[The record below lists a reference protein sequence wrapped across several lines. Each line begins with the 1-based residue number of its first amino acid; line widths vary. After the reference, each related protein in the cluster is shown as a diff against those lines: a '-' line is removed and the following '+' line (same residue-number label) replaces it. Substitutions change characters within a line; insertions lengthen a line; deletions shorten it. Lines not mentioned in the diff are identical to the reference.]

1 MAKQTKVRYAVVG
14 LGYIAQAAVLPAF
27 AHARENSELVALVSR
42 DATKRKKLG
51 KKYGVSETCS
61 YEDYEKCLRGGEIVA
76 VYIALPNSLHRQY
89 TEAAAGAGVHVL
101 CEKPMAVT
109 AEECTAMIEA
119 ARKNNVKLMI
129 AYRLHF
135 EAANLQAIEIVQSG
149 KLGKPRIFASTFTMQ
164 VKDGDIRLQKEM
176 GGGTLYDIGIY
187 CINAARY
194 LFRAEPTEV
203 VAFRAN
209 GEDARFGDVEESI
222 SAIMRFPEDRMA
234 NFVCSFGGADVSAYE
249 VVRSKGSLR
258 LDPAYELASE
268 LTHHLTIDGKKKTR
282 NFSRRDQFAPELI
295 YFSNCIQKNLD
306 PQPSGEEG
314 LADVRIIEALYRS
327 ADSGAAVEI
336 DSAPPRKRS
345 TRAQEIKRPPIQMP
359 RMVNATGPS
368 PE

>member
-1 MAKQTKVRYAVVG
+1 
-14 LGYIAQAAVLPAF
+14 
-27 AHARENSELVALVSR
+27 
-42 DATKRKKLG
+42 
-51 KKYGVSETCS
+51 
-61 YEDYEKCLRGGEIVA
+61 
-76 VYIALPNSLHRQY
+76 
-89 TEAAAGAGVHVL
+89 
-101 CEKPMAVT
+101 
-109 AEECTAMIEA
+109 
-119 ARKNNVKLMI
+119 
-129 AYRLHF
+129 
-135 EAANLQAIEIVQSG
+135 
-149 KLGKPRIFASTFTMQ
+149 
-164 VKDGDIRLQKEM
+164 M
-176 GGGTLYDIGIY
+176 GGGSLYDIGIY

-203 VAFRAN
+203 VASRAN
-209 GEDARFGDVEESI
+209 GEDSRFRDIKESI
-222 SAIMRFPEDRMA
+222 SAILRFPEDRMA

-249 VVRSKGSLR
+249 VVGSKGSLR
-258 LDPAYELASE
+258 LDPAYELASD
-268 LTHHLTIDGKKKTR
+268 LTQHLTIDGKKKTR

-336 DSAPPRKRS
+336 DSTPPRKRP

>member
-1 MAKQTKVRYAVVG
+1 M
-14 LGYIAQAAVLPAF
+14 F
-27 AHARENSELVALVSR
+27 
-42 DATKRKKLG
+42 
-51 KKYGVSETCS
+51 
-61 YEDYEKCLRGGEIVA
+61 
-76 VYIALPNSLHRQY
+76 
-89 TEAAAGAGVHVL
+89 
-101 CEKPMAVT
+101 
-109 AEECTAMIEA
+109 
-119 ARKNNVKLMI
+119 
-129 AYRLHF
+129 
-135 EAANLQAIEIVQSG
+135 
-149 KLGKPRIFASTFTMQ
+149 
-164 VKDGDIRLQKEM
+164 
-176 GGGTLYDIGIY
+176 
-187 CINAARY
+187 
-194 LFRAEPTEV
+194 
-203 VAFRAN
+203 
-209 GEDARFGDVEESI
+209 
-222 SAIMRFPEDRMA
+222 
-234 NFVCSFGGADVSAYE
+234 AYE
-249 VVRSKGSLR
+249 VVGSKGSLR